1 MKRLAIIALSLATA
15 MSSVPPPAGAFPTMP
30 TVKSETADVQRV
42 QFSYERGE
50 QFKGSGC
57 RYPCF
62 RGRDYRRGHYSNRYY
77 RNGYRRHHYRHYD
90 DDDDD
95 IGALFGGLAAGAII
109 GGLLAQQGTIR
120 HRDIMPEVTPMSAG
134 AMGAIGPIGPT
145 TTLISPI
152 MGRVDC
158 AFRLTY
164 KQAISESSS

>member
-50 QFKGSGC
+50 EFKGGRC

-77 RNGYRRHHYRHYD
+77 RNGYRRNHYRHYD

-109 GGLLAQQGTIR
+109 GGLLAQPR
-120 HRDIMPEVTPMSAG
+120 YNSAPRYYAG
-134 AMGAIGPIGPT
+134 SNPHVRWCYGRYRSYRAYDNTYQPYYGPRR
-145 TTLISPI
+145 LCVSPY
-152 MGRVDC
+152 
-158 AFRLTY
+158 L
-164 KQAISESSS
+164 

>member
-57 RYPCF
+57 RYPCV

-95 IGALFGGLAAGAII
+95 FGALFGGLAAGAII
-109 GGLLAQQGTIR
+109 GGLLAQPRYYSGPR
-120 HRDIMPEVTPMSAG
+120 YYAG
-134 AMGAIGPIGPT
+134 GNPHVRWCYGRYRSYRAYDNTYQPYYGPRR
-145 TTLISPI
+145 LCVSPY
-152 MGRVDC
+152 
-158 AFRLTY
+158 L
-164 KQAISESSS
+164 